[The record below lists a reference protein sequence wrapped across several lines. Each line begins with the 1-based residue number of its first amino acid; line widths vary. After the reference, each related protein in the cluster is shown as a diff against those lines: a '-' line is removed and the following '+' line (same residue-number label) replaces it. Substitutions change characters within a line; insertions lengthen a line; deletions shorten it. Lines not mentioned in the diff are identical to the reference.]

1 MMTAPDNARP
11 PTPRAGIALRV
22 VGLVLLVGFVLSRVD
37 LDAVRASWR
46 GMSPG
51 ALTGA
56 CLGFAAAMAVRVTK
70 WRRQAEAVGLA
81 FTPGLATRRFLLG
94 VLLGVVTPMRLG
106 ELTRLSA
113 LRVDPDRR
121 ESTLA
126 LAASALLLEKVVE
139 VVVLGSL
146 ATIGAWVLLPGTPA
160 GPLAVVGV
168 VGVAL
173 IALGPVPV
181 PGALLARVPAGLRA
195 RVVAPLLAARDGLP
209 VPRRLELFAL
219 TYVAQAANMLA
230 GLQIYRA
237 FGDLDLL
244 TFLYGMPLLT
254 FSSAVPVTV
263 SGIGL
268 REAAAMQVFGGAG
281 YPASGAAVAASVVFL
296 GANVL
301 PCLALLPL
309 EALARLRRD
318 VFTKQTVASAP
329 AGE

>member
-1 MMTAPDNARP
+1 M
-11 PTPRAGIALRV
+11 PRAGVALRV
-22 VGLVLLVGFVLSRVD
+22 LGLVLLVGFVLSRVD
-37 LDAVRASWR
+37 VDAVRASWR

-51 ALTGA
+51 AVALA
-56 CLGFAAAMAVRVTK
+56 AAGFCAAMAVRVVK

-81 FTPGLATRRFLLG
+81 FAPGQAAPRFLLG

-113 LRVDPDRR
+113 LSFAPERR
-121 ESTLA
+121 EATLA

-146 ATIGAWVLLPGTPA
+146 AMLGAWVLLPGTPA
-160 GPLAVVGV
+160 GPLALA
-168 VGVAL
+168 GVAGL
-173 IALGPVPV
+173 GTVALGTVTLPE
-181 PGALLARVPAGLRA
+181 ALLARLPAGLRT

-209 VPRRLELFAL
+209 LARRLELLAL
-219 TYVAQAANMLA
+219 TGVAQGANMLA
-230 GLQIYRA
+230 GLQVYRA

-244 TFLYGMPLLT
+244 TFVYGMPLLT
-254 FSSAVPVTV
+254 FSSAAPVTI

-301 PCLALLPL
+301 SCLVLLPL
-309 EALARLRRD
+309 TWRNARRHA
-318 VFTKQTVASAP
+318 VVTGTAVADRAP
-329 AGE
+329 VE